1 MTKTLNTSDFLGRGS
16 KFPVAVANG
25 RMVAS
30 EGEEKIRESILII
43 LGTSKG
49 ERVMRPEFGCSI
61 NDLVFEVN
69 NTATTTLV
77 AYHVEEALLKWEPR
91 IEVLNVFVSPDEVI
105 REQLNIEIDYEVKLT
120 NSKANLVYPF
130 FLEGKN
136 T

>member
-1 MTKTLNTSDFLGRGS
+1 MTKTSHTADFLGRGW
-16 KFPVAVANG
+16 KFAVAVANG
-25 RMVAS
+25 SIVAS

-49 ERVMRPEFGCSI
+49 ERVMRPEFGCGI

-69 NTATTTLV
+69 STATTTLV
-77 AYHVEEALLKWEPR
+77 AFHVKEALQKWEPR
-91 IEVLNVFVSPDEVI
+91 IEVLNVFVSPDEVK
-105 REQLNIEIDYEVKLT
+105 REQLNIEIDYEVILT

-136 T
+136 K

>member
-1 MTKTLNTSDFLGRGS
+1 MTKTFNTSDFLGRGWR
-16 KFPVAVANG
+16 FPVAVANG
-25 RMVAS
+25 RMAAS

-49 ERVMRPEFGCSI
+49 ERIMRPEFGCSI

-77 AYHVEEALLKWEPR
+77 AYHVEQALQKWEPR
-91 IEVLNVFVSPDEVI
+91 IEVLNVFVSPDEVN